1 MSKTKKE
8 VYQSPTIEVVE
19 FELNEAIATSMGPN
33 GAFEGDEIA
42 GGMW

>member
-1 MSKTKKE
+1 MSKIKKE
-8 VYQSPTIEVVE
+8 VYESPTIEVIK
-19 FELNEAIATSMGPN
+19 FELNEAIATSAGPG

>member
-1 MSKTKKE
+1 MGKKKE
-8 VYQSPTIEVVE
+8 VYESPKIEVIE
-19 FELNEAIATSMGPN
+19 FELTSAIATSAGPN

>member
-1 MSKTKKE
+1 MEKKKE
-8 VYQSPTIEVVE
+8 FYESPKIEVIE
-19 FELNEAIATSMGPN
+19 FDFSDSIATSAGPS

>member
-1 MSKTKKE
+1 MSKREKE
-8 VYQSPTIEVVE
+8 VYQSPKIEVIE
-19 FELNEAIATSMGPN
+19 FELSSAIAASAGPG

>member
-1 MSKTKKE
+1 MKKQKE
-8 VYQSPTIEVVE
+8 VYESPKIEVIE
-19 FELNEAIATSMGPN
+19 FEFIEAIATSVG